1 MALAGLVVAPGR
13 VNLIGEHIDYH
24 NLPVLPV
31 ALSKRIRVSWR
42 VRGDALIAASSD
54 GFPVRKFE
62 WTSDLRPVEGG
73 DWENYLR
80 AAAAAYAL
88 KWGVE
93 QGVDLEVSTDLPPAA
108 GLSSS
113 SALIVAVTLA
123 LLEANRRRAS
133 FEELMDVLPEGEH
146 FVGTR
151 GGAMD
156 QAAVLASRAGCAT
169 RIEFAPVGVR
179 HVPVPQDWA
188 FVVVD
193 SGKSAEKS
201 GAAREEYNA
210 RRSAGAGAPG
220 RLGFASYRDALATG
234 RAVEMASRLNDS
246 REQESYLHVVT
257 EAARVDDAVR
267 CMESGD
273 AEGFGRLML
282 ESHASLRD
290 RLRVSCVELD
300 AIVDAAMQNGA
311 LGARLTGAGFGG
323 CAVVLSR
330 SAAAA
335 RLLEAFGSR
344 AFVAEPSDGALL
356 LNKL

>member
-1 MALAGLVVAPGR
+1 MALAGIVNVPGR

-31 ALSKRIRVSWR
+31 ALSQRIRITWR
-42 VRGDALIAASSD
+42 LRDDSLIRASSP
-54 GFPVRKFE
+54 GFPPREFE
-62 WTSDLRPVEGG
+62 WTSNLQPVAGG

-80 AAAAAYAL
+80 AAAAAYAS

-93 QGVDLEVSTDLPPAA
+93 RGIDAEIESDLPAAA

-123 LLEANRRRAS
+123 LLEANDRHAT

-156 QAAVLASRAGCAT
+156 HAAVLASHAGSAT
-169 RIEFAPVGVR
+169 KIAFAPVRVTHIPIPPGWTFIV
-179 HVPVPQDWA
+179 A
-188 FVVVD
+188 D

-201 GAAREEYNA
+201 GAVREEYNA
-210 RRSAGAGAPG
+210 RRAAGAGAPK
-220 RLGFASYRDALATG
+220 RLGYASYRDVLATG
-234 RAVEMASRLNDS
+234 RAVEMASELHDE
-246 REQESYLHVVT
+246 REHDSYLHVVT
-257 EAARVDDAVR
+257 EASRVDAAVDAMQNDNRVR
-267 CMESGD
+267 
-273 AEGFGRLML
+273 FGKLML

-290 RLRVSCVELD
+290 QLRVSCPELD
-300 AIVDAAMQNGA
+300 ALVDTAMGIGA

-323 CAVVLSR
+323 SAVVLCEPS
-330 SAAAA
+330 SADRILAA
-335 RLLEAFGSR
+335 FPGR
-344 AFVAEPSDGALL
+344 AFIAQPSDGALTRQ
-356 LNKL
+356 